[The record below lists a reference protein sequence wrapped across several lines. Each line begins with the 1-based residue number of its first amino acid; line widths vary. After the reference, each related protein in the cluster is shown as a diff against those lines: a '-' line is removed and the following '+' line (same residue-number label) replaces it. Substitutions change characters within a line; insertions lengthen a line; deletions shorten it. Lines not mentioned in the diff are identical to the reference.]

1 MTSAAPRG
9 NVAVL
14 GAPAT
19 TAAALAAQTDRNK
32 IYVSPGL
39 DILLCSKSHNDRV
52 LFEYMSAFWAHIA

>member
-1 MTSAAPRG
+1 MISAAPRG

-32 IYVSPGL
+32 TYVSPGL
-39 DILLCSKSHNDRV
+39 DILLCSKSHDDRV
-52 LFEYMSAFWAHIA
+52 LFE